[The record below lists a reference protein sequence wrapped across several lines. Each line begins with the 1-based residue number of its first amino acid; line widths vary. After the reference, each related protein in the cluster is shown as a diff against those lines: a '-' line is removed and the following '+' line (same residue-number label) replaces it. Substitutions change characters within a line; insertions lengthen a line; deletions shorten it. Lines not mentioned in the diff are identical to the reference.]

1 LIFDALKVVQSLK
14 LFIMSFG
21 SRHSNKFKFGRFFR
35 RILNLQIQK
44 KILVKFAVYAL
55 SGSLSDGA

>member
-1 LIFDALKVVQSLK
+1 LVQGTA
-14 LFIMSFG
+14 I
-21 SRHSNKFKFGRFFR
+21 N
-35 RILNLQIQK
+35 LNLEDFLEGSSIYRFKK